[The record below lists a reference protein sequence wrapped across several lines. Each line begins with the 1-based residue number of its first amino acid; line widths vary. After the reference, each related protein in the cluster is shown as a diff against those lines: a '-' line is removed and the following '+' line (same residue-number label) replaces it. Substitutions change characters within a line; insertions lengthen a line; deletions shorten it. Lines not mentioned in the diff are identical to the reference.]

1 MMLRPSRSDY
11 RFAFVMLVFTVAW
24 GILGLL
30 WSCQPAIHGFGG
42 LGEWDA
48 ARIGAYFPSFIVE
61 PVSVAAEGG
70 DIVTTWQI
78 AEMNTRLVLVA
89 GSWLIG
95 VAVLWFVH
103 RRSSRSVVLRIE
115 SWKPR

>member
-30 WSCQPAIHGFGG
+30 WSCQPAIQGFGG

-48 ARIGAYFPSFIVE
+48 ARIHAHFPSFIVD
-61 PVSVAAEGG
+61 PVSVAAEAD

-78 AEMNTRLVLVA
+78 AEMKTRLALVA
-89 GSWLIG
+89 GSWLLG
-95 VAVLWFVH
+95 VAVLWFFH
-103 RRSSRSVVLRIE
+103 RRSRRSLVL
-115 SWKPR
+115 KVDPRLIH